1 MLTTLHWHSSDRRKR
16 QKRSSN
22 SFAHSCLKNSSS
34 NCRKKRPWSPTQGV
48 NRPNS
53 WDTRLPPYKVT
64 VSSTATKTGGKTA
77 GSTEISVSVFHKPS
91 CRKNASDT
99 CGETNPFIEQSCSMR
114 ATTPLWQRIS
124 LNTGGSSITTGWPT
138 TFIRSK
144 NSNG

>member
-1 MLTTLHWHSSDRRKR
+1 MPTTLHWHSSDRRKR

-34 NCRKKRPWSPTQGV
+34 ICRKKRPWLPTQGV
-48 NRPNS
+48 KQPNS

-91 CRKNASDT
+91 CRKNASDI
-99 CGETNPFIEQSCSMR
+99 CGETSPSIEQSCSMR
-114 ATTPLWQRIS
+114 VTTPLSQRFS
-124 LNTGGSSITTGWPT
+124 LNIGGSSTTTGWLT
-138 TFIRSK
+138 IFTRFT